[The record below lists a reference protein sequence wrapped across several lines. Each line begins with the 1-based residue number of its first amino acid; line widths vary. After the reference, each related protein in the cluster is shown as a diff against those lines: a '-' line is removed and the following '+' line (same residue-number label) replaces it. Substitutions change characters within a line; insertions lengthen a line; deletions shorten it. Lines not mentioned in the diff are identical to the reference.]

1 MNRYL
6 IAIGISAGIMLSGHA
21 YADQSSAEKEC
32 DTEDCKKS
40 CDELDA
46 RVKTLEER
54 EQRRIKRWK
63 NRKKAKPKPPCTCP
77 AGPAGEKGEP
87 GADGPEG
94 PKGPEGPEGP
104 RGPAG
109 PEGPAGAKGDVGNSG
124 FNLGLG
130 FAGMA
135 YGPGDGV
142 ENAWGWGP
150 ALRLK
155 LDLAPRTE
163 FGATAGLMLG
173 ADDYDWS
180 AGHERGLLLE
190 LAVTRHF
197 KRHPALGVNVGFSTA
212 LVGLEDSGTV
222 NYLGLTPGLTYRLSG
237 ETVSVRAGLNAFVAL
252 SDFDEST
259 DGWRLGIG
267 GMGSLTFELD
277 WNNL

>member
-6 IAIGISAGIMLSGHA
+6 ITIGISAGIMLSGYA
-21 YADQSSAEKEC
+21 YADQNSAEKEC

-46 RVKTLEER
+46 RVKTLEDR
-54 EQRRIKRWK
+54 EKRRIKRWK
-63 NRKKAKPKPPCTCP
+63 NRKKPKPKPPCTCP
-77 AGPAGEKGEP
+77 AGPAGEKGDP

-94 PKGPEGPEGP
+94 PQGPE
-104 RGPAG
+104 G
-109 PEGPAGAKGDVGNSG
+109 PEGPAGAKGEVGNSG

-150 ALRLK
+150 AIRLK
-155 LDLAPRTE
+155 MDLAPRTE
-163 FGATAGLMLG
+163 FGTTAGLMLG

-180 AGHERGLLLE
+180 AGQERGLLLE
-190 LAVTRHF
+190 MAVTRHL
-197 KRHPALGVNVGFSTA
+197 KRHEPLGINVGFTA
-212 LVGLEDSGTV
+212 AVVGLENSGTV
-222 NYLGLTPGLTYRLSG
+222 NYLGFTPGLAYRLSG
-237 ETVSVRAGLNAFVAL
+237 KTVSVRAELNAFVAL
-252 SDFDEST
+252 SDFDDST

-267 GMGSLTFELD
+267 GMGSLTFEVD
-277 WNNL
+277 WNKL